1 LRVPSEFDVAKK
13 INNWSLRFLFQRT
26 QFSLTRERNLGI
38 YRTLTIISTSD
49 GCQND
54 SVEGPYSIGIPLG
67 LVKRRDDF
75 FLFSAASPA
84 VDAKHHIFQAISP
97 PR

>member
-1 LRVPSEFDVAKK
+1 MAKK

-26 QFSLTRERNLGI
+26 KFSLTRERNLGI

-54 SVEGPYSIGIPLG
+54 DSLKGHYSIGVVPG
-67 LVKRRDDF
+67 LVKG
-75 FLFSAASPA
+75 
-84 VDAKHHIFQAISP
+84 
-97 PR
+97 